1 MLKDQPHRTTER
13 PNLEVPAMRRF
24 SKFLILVGTMAVLV
38 LPINTAAAATTT
50 VTYDIA
56 GIASTAT
63 FPKISF
69 TGVASSESRTEFGVW
84 NAAFSTDLGAVF
96 DGTFTF
102 KSRVHTLKDSIVGG
116 TFGAPFGSP
125 GTGTC
130 AKTTIP
136 VHGALASGGFFD
148 VTLTRYGS
156 LKSGSCVVYLSTVR
170 GKATLA
176 FPS

>member
-1 MLKDQPHRTTER
+1 
-13 PNLEVPAMRRF
+13 MRR
-24 SKFLILVGTMAVLV
+24 LIKVLMLVGTMAVLV
-38 LPINTAAAATTT
+38 LPINTAAATTT
-50 VTYDIA
+50 VTYNIA

-63 FPKISF
+63 FPQTAF
-69 TGVASSESRTEFGVW
+69 TGVALSQSRAELGVW
-84 NAAFSTDLGAVF
+84 NAAFSTDIGAIL

-102 KSRVHTLKDSIVGG
+102 KSKVHTLQDSIVGG
-116 TFGAPFGSP
+116 TFGEPFGSP
-125 GTGTC
+125 RTGTC

-136 VHGALASGGFFD
+136 VHGLLASGGFFD

>member
-1 MLKDQPHRTTER
+1 
-13 PNLEVPAMRRF
+13 MRRF
-24 SKFLILVGTMAVLV
+24 SKLLILVGMMAVVV

-50 VTYDIA
+50 ATYDIA
-56 GIASTAT
+56 GIASSAT
-63 FPKISF
+63 FPQVSF
-69 TGVASSESRTEFGVW
+69 TGVALSESRTEFGVW

-96 DGTFTF
+96 NGTFTF
-102 KSRVHTLKDSIVGG
+102 KSKVHTLQDSIVGG
-116 TFGAPFGSP
+116 TFGAGFGSP
-125 GTGTC
+125 PTGTC

-136 VHGALASGGFFD
+136 VHGVLGSGGFFD

-156 LKSGSCVVYLSTVR
+156 LKSGSCVVFFSTVL